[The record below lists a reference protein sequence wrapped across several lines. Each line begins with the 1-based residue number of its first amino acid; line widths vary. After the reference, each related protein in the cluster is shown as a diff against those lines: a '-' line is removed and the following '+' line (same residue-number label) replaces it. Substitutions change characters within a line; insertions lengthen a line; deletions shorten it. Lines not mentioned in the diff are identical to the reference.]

1 MFVCSVCDR
10 SLPNA
15 DRAKSRTVICL
26 SCKSLQAKP
35 TTSAEL
41 AALRVKVD
49 TLRGEV
55 DTLQVLVN
63 DLLTTMSASPTYK
76 CLSDR
81 AIVLLTALDKDG
93 TLAAKNRADVVA
105 EARKQA
111 EAEAR
116 KQAAEQAEALAAA
129 KRSEAGR
136 KGWKTAKERYPAT
149 HSLAALQAATTL
161 QPIAPTIPAPAQPLQ
176 GDAEDAVPQDLAGL
190 DLAQALALEGQP
202 ANPPAPAIQKVP
214 QRDTGQKPGVVI
226 PTLDMPEAHKATG
239 SALPVDPKAVN
250 LADVFSPEAKQRQIV
265 DDDDVNF

>member
-55 DTLQVLVN
+55 DTLQALVN
-63 DLLTTMSASPTYK
+63 DLLTAMSASPTYK

-81 AIVLLTALDKDG
+81 AIVLLTALDEDG
-93 TLAAKNRADVVA
+93 TLAAKNRADIVA

-190 DLAQALALEGQP
+190 DLAQAPEGQP